1 MVKKDGLAEKG
12 QEIYNSLKHAFN
24 TTYDESGAIGKRYTR
39 QDLIGTPYCVVVDYQ
54 TMEDQT
60 VTVRDRNSMEQ
71 ERISIADLKEKLGHA
86 VSMERIF
93 EKLV

>member
-1 MVKKDGLAEKG
+1 MLISTLSVFRLLP
-12 QEIYNSLKHAFN
+12 ISKHLC
-24 TTYDESGAIGKRYTR
+24 TWGSQMTK
-39 QDLIGTPYCVVVDYQ
+39 VVVDYQ

-60 VTVRDRNSMEQ
+60 VTVRDRNTMTQ
-71 ERISIADLKEKLGHA
+71 ERISIADLKEKLGYA